1 MACLKNH
8 SMKTN
13 QENEVASFRIDTV
26 LKNELQKEC
35 GKKSIN
41 FSTLVNQILVRHVR
55 WDNMAE
61 KMDMITMPKTVY
73 KAYTSKI
80 SDEDIKEVART
91 AEREGLKNYTL
102 LNTGEF
108 TIKSFLETL
117 DLWLTINHIS
127 YEHAITNNDGHQFVV
142 RHNLGIKFSTL
153 LNHIVNDLVEELDR
167 KYTNMNSTDE
177 NLTFVIEKGA

>member
-1 MACLKNH
+1 MCTQNY
-8 SMKTN
+8 SMQTN
-13 QENEVASFRIDTV
+13 PQNVVVSFRIDTV
-26 LKNELQKEC
+26 LKNKLQNEC
-35 GKKSIN
+35 EKKSIN

-73 KAYTSKI
+73 KSYTSRI
-80 SDEDIKEVART
+80 SDEGIEEIART
-91 AEREGLKNYTL
+91 AEREGFKNYTL

-108 TIKSFLETL
+108 TTKSFLETL
-117 DLWLTINHIS
+117 DLWLTINHIP
-127 YEHAITNNDGHQFVV
+127 YEHTITNNDSHQFVV
-142 RHNLGIKFSTL
+142 RHNLGVKFSIL